1 MRQACKHLAMKAVRC
16 LVLEFR
22 VFFFFFF
29 FGHSATMMSRC
40 YPTLLSALNISNPP
54 CDANIS
60 YCLILMIF
68 CAYISRRD
76 AFTGV
81 KQSEVCVLLCSG
93 DSHGGRL
100 TTLTGRPGLREFPS
114 QCACTCLMHWL
125 FRDSSLAI
133 SGHQLRKL
141 YLKSELLSII
151 INIIKQV
158 WTSYIETKQIEFL
171 EGYLRSIL
179 LKKFY

>member
-1 MRQACKHLAMKAVRC
+1 MDGYSRGRAAASTTANEFHVACGLSLMFKHLAVKAVRC

-22 VFFFFFF
+22 VFFFLFFC
-29 FGHSATMMSRC
+29 HSATMMSQR
-40 YPTLLSALNISNPP
+40 YPTLLSALNILYPP

-60 YCLILMIF
+60 YCLIFMIF
-68 CAYISRRD
+68 CAHISRRA

-114 QCACTCLMHWL
+114 QCT
-125 FRDSSLAI
+125 
-133 SGHQLRKL
+133 
-141 YLKSELLSII
+141 
-151 INIIKQV
+151 
-158 WTSYIETKQIEFL
+158 
-171 EGYLRSIL
+171 
-179 LKKFY
+179 